1 MWLQPHSDNARKNNE
16 NKETKY
22 KKKKK
27 KSRVQKKNQKFK
39 KSKRKKKED
48 IRGEIKNGIQFQ
60 EQLLDHWESTLDKKV
75 ERKFKDERR
84 KKKKKKIKTEQQ

>member
-1 MWLQPHSDNARKNNE
+1 MLGKTTKIKRQNIRKR
-16 NKETKY
+16 
-22 KKKKK
+22 KKKAEFRRRTKSSKK
-27 KSRVQKKNQKFK
+27 VKE
-39 KSKRKKKED
+39 KKKED

-84 KKKKKKIKTEQQ
+84 KKKKKKNQNWTTIERT